1 MHPNA
6 CVIPAVRAGKVS
18 EMPNGGSDCCGTCWF
33 NRKNHGAAGYA
44 HVRSTE
50 PAYCEI
56 RNIEIPDPFWTYC
69 ANHPHRSPERD
80 RVPIGPIFVDRGKG
94 REILKDSPNT
104 EEVRA
109 ALLSLLA
116 GIHEEPMEEY
126 PIGIYR
132 DEVIVWQL
140 GEFREQRAIRGLE
153 RIAKFDP
160 RASAGEPFRR
170 FRASLVKAAEVALK
184 KTSGEPQG

>member
-1 MHPNA
+1 
-6 CVIPAVRAGKVS
+6 
-18 EMPNGGSDCCGTCWF
+18 
-33 NRKNHGAAGYA
+33 
-44 HVRSTE
+44 
-50 PAYCEI
+50 
-56 RNIEIPDPFWTYC
+56 
-69 ANHPHRSPERD
+69 
-80 RVPIGPIFVDRGKG
+80 
-94 REILKDSPNT
+94 
-104 EEVRA
+104 
-109 ALLSLLA
+109 
-116 GIHEEPMEEY
+116 MEEY

-160 RASAGEPFRR
+160 RASTGEPFRR